1 MPKGKPRKL
10 TKIQKKQVKRI
21 VNSGRELR
29 QYHVNSTGTGVST
42 TVGMIKLSGV
52 VQGDATDNRDGDDLF
67 PTQLQLKWYLAAHAS
82 STEPSICRFIIFQ
95 WKEDDAAGAP
105 AATDVL
111 QNGTT
116 YALTDTYNVA
126 NKQIMKVLYDR
137 VVSIRDLPD
146 SGDRFYPQKTI
157 RIFQKRLKRIRF
169 NSGAITGSSHIYLM
183 TYSGT
188 ASGSNPPQLAYSSTL
203 YYRTG

>member
-42 TVGMIKLSGV
+42 TVGMINLSGV
-52 VQGDATDNRDGDDLF
+52 TQGDAADNRDGDDLF
-67 PTQLQLKWYLAAHAS
+67 PTQLQLKWYLASHAS

-95 WKEDDAAGAP
+95 WKEDNAAGAP
-105 AATDVL
+105 TAADVL
-111 QNGTT
+111 ANGTT
-116 YALTDTYNVA
+116 YALTDTYNPA
-126 NKQIMKVLYDR
+126 TKQLVKVLYDR
-137 VVSIRDLPD
+137 VIPIKDVVD
-146 SGDRFYPQKTI
+146 SGERFYVQKTV

-169 NSGAITGSSHIYLM
+169 NAGANTGTSHIYLM

-203 YYRTG
+203 YFRSG